1 MPLAEQKK
9 NQAEALLLD
18 ESVFVV
24 EDFELPAGL
33 LFGALSLEELPFRE
47 SFT

>member
-1 MPLAEQKK
+1 MPLAEHWK

-24 EDFELPAGL
+24 DDFESPAGL
-33 LFGALSLEELPFRE
+33 LFEALSLEELPFRE